1 MKLFLKKLMPL
12 LFVIIFVISLT
23 GCGTQPT
30 KTVEKFLNAL
40 KQQDIKTASSLS
52 LNRTCKKELK
62 YDNSEQEKIIK
73 SVLSKMDYTLGDIT
87 ETDNYATI
95 KVSITSIDLAKI
107 TTKIITDLFPTIMAE
122 TFSQEKIDEKKQDT
136 MIYESMLNSINN
148 PNAPKTK
155 TDVTIK
161 LLKDNND
168 WMIELTDE
176 LLNILTG
183 NFYTAFGEL
192 NIK

>member
-1 MKLFLKKLMPL
+1 MK
-12 LFVIIFVISLT
+12 
-23 GCGTQPT
+23 
-30 KTVEKFLNAL
+30 
-40 KQQDIKTASSLS
+40 
-52 LNRTCKKELK
+52 
-62 YDNSEQEKIIK
+62 
-73 SVLSKMDYTLGDIT
+73 
-87 ETDNYATI
+87 
-95 KVSITSIDLAKI
+95 
-107 TTKIITDLFPTIMAE
+107 
-122 TFSQEKIDEKKQDT
+122 KKQDT

-161 LLKDNND
+161 LVKDNNG

-176 LLNILTG
+176 LLNVLTG

>member
-107 TTKIITDLFPTIMAE
+107 TTKIITDLFPTIMAQ

-148 PNAPKTK
+148 HNAPKTK

-161 LLKDNND
+161 LVKDNND